1 VRARLVAV
9 LGFAPFAF
17 APHNASIA
25 VHMIGDSTMADK
37 PNPDTNPERG
47 WGQLLPR
54 FVDGQIVVRNHALNG
69 RSTKSFID
77 ERKWSAALAEL
88 RAGDYVFIQ
97 FGHND
102 EKKEDST
109 RYTNPETTFR
119 QNLEGFVRESRAKGA
134 TPVLFTPIARRKFSA
149 AGALQATHGAY
160 PDAVRAV
167 AASLDVPLVDME
179 RLTTTLVQGAG
190 VEGSKKLYVWTAPG
204 EYAMYPDGHQDDTH
218 LSVSGAT
225 AVARL
230 AARAIKDLAL
240 PLGKHITHVE

>member
-1 VRARLVAV
+1 MRARFAAV
-9 LGFAPFAF
+9 LGLSVVAF
-17 APHNASIA
+17 TPYRAAIT

-37 PNPDTNPERG
+37 PTPETNPERG

-54 FVDGQIVVRNHALNG
+54 FVDEQIVVRNHAVNG

-77 ERKWSAALAEL
+77 EGKWSAVVTEL

-109 RYTNPETTFR
+109 RYTSPETTFR
-119 QNLEGFVRESRAKGA
+119 QNLERFVRESRAHGA
-134 TPVLFTPIARRKFSA
+134 IPVLFTPIARRKFSA
-149 AGALQATHGAY
+149 AGKLQATHGAY
-160 PDAVRAV
+160 PGAVRAV
-167 AASLDVPLVDME
+167 ASALDVPLIDLE
-179 RLTTTLVQGAG
+179 ALTSKLVQDAG
-190 VEGSKKLYVWTAPG
+190 VEGSKKLYNYTAPG

-218 LSVSGAT
+218 LSVAGAT

-230 AARAIKDLAL
+230 AAQAIKASAPAL
-240 PLGKHITHVE
+240 GQHLR